1 MASVDLPR
9 PIYSALNGEEIKRMV
24 LKDIS
29 VYLDN
34 DTRFKRSVAYH
45 LPEYT
50 IRVDLSSQGQ
60 PTEEVIL
67 RGTPPIRTLEAE
79 KLHLEDVIEALKQK
93 HQEALDYEKGKHARL
108 VEKLDAQIE
117 KLQQQV
123 SEARAVAEKLDEKLK
138 SRRSAESKQSVG
150 EDGSTQFSITIQQ
163 PPIEEPDRARD
174 ALEKSEN
181 QQVGRSPE
189 EVANLDSQ
197 GQPAPP
203 PAPANRGAVVGGG
216 QRPANVVGKPK

>member
-9 PIYSALNGEEIKRMV
+9 PVYSALNGEEIKRMV
-24 LKDIS
+24 LEEMR

-45 LPEYT
+45 LPQYT

-60 PTEEVIL
+60 TPEEVIL

-79 KLHLEDVIEALKQK
+79 KQHLADVIEALQQK
-93 HQEALDYEKGKHARL
+93 HQEALDYEKAKHARL

-123 SEARAVAEKLDEKLK
+123 AEAIRVLLKRRLAPRLSEQ
-138 SRRSAESKQSVG
+138 RRLIREDAESFFVPAYLGSKGWIAIRLGLAEVDWETVTELARRAFQS
-150 EDGSTQFSITIQQ
+150 I
-163 PPIEEPDRARD
+163 
-174 ALEKSEN
+174 
-181 QQVGRSPE
+181 
-189 EVANLDSQ
+189 
-197 GQPAPP
+197 APRKL
-203 PAPANRGAVVGGG
+203 AAFVE
-216 QRPANVVGKPK
+216 